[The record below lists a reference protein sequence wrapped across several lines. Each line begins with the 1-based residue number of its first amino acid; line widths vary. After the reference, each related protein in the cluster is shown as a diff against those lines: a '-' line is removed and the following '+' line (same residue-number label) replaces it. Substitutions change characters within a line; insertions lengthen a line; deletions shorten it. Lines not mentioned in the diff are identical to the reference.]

1 MKKTIITATLL
12 AMLGAFAVSCQK
24 EADTAPPTV
33 YSQSEYNLLYRIDN
47 VVHYANIQ
55 SPEEWNTFLS
65 DMLALARQGHRVS
78 VQRTSTSSLTLPA
91 KEVVTH
97 ETKDPDEVIA
107 WFNMM
112 TEQGYEV
119 IIKFDEET
127 GIYTLTAIKP

>member
-1 MKKTIITATLL
+1 MITATLL

-24 EADTAPPTV
+24 EADTAPSTV
-33 YSQSEYNLLYRIDN
+33 YSQSEYNVLYRIDN

-55 SPEEWNTFLS
+55 SPEEWNTFLT

-97 ETKDPDEVIA
+97 ETKDPNEA
-107 WFNMM
+107 LEWCYTM